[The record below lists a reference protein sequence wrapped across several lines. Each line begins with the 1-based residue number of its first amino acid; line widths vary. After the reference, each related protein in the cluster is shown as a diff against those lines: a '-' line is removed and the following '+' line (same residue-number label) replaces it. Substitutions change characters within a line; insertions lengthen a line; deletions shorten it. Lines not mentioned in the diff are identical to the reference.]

1 MYRAKT
7 LGKARYEL
15 FDLALQSPTVG
26 HLQLNTDLRY
36 AVERQGLQL
45 HYQPIVSLQSGQ
57 ITGME
62 ALVRWPHP
70 ERGFISPAEF
80 IPLAEETGLIV
91 PIGEWVLQTACRQN
105 KIWQDM
111 GYNQLRVAVNIS
123 ARQIQG
129 RNLLEL
135 VQEVLADTELAPENL
150 EIEITESLEMMRN
163 LDLNTST
170 LNSLSDLGVKISIDD
185 FGNRYSSLVYL
196 KLFPINNIKIDKSF
210 VDDMAYV
217 ADSAA
222 ITAGIITMAH
232 NLRLKVIAEGVETQE
247 QLSCLRTQQCDEIQ
261 GYLFSQPVSASDATQ
276 LLRQSASLQSNV
288 KSRKQMCP

>member
-1 MYRAKT
+1 
-7 LGKARYEL
+7 
-15 FDLALQSPTVG
+15 
-26 HLQLNTDLRY
+26 
-36 AVERQGLQL
+36 
-45 HYQPIVSLQSGQ
+45 
-57 ITGME
+57 
-62 ALVRWPHP
+62 
-70 ERGFISPAEF
+70 
-80 IPLAEETGLIV
+80 
-91 PIGEWVLQTACRQN
+91 
-105 KIWQDM
+105 M